1 MPELRDVNLNRLVVF
16 AAVVEAGSLSA
27 AAERLGVAK
36 TMVSAHIQRLEAE
49 VGAALI
55 VRTTRRSNLTE
66 AGRTLY
72 EASRECVRA
81 ASDAL
86 AAISASAA
94 GSGPLRGLVRVASP
108 IDYGELV
115 VAPALAAL
123 QRTHP
128 ALDVELIC
136 GDGYADLVA
145 ERIDVAVRLGNLR
158 DSSYRSARLGQY
170 LRWIV
175 ASPTFLA
182 GRRLPDLPNAPSEL
196 GEWPYVALSTMPHPY
211 SLSLSDT
218 SGRRMRVRCKRA
230 FLANTASACRAAT
243 LAGAGFALATDFSI
257 GEDLAAGRLVRLFP
271 EWAGEPAAI
280 QAVFPSTRQPS
291 PKVAAVIDALRTYLA
306 RADQHAT
313 ARR

>member
-1 MPELRDVNLNRLVVF
+1 MPELRDINLNRLVVF

-27 AAERLGVAK
+27 AAERLGLAK

-49 VGAALI
+49 VGATLI
-55 VRTTRRSNLTE
+55 VRTTRRSHLTE
-66 AGRTLY
+66 AGQTLY

-86 AAISASAA
+86 AAISDT
-94 GSGPLRGLVRVASP
+94 SGPLRGLVRVASP

-115 VAPALAAL
+115 VTPALAAL
-123 QRTHP
+123 RRAHP
-128 ALDVELIC
+128 GLDVELIC

-145 ERIDVAVRLGNLR
+145 ERIDVAVRLGNLK

-175 ASPTFLA
+175 ASPAFLA
-182 GRRLPDLPNAPSEL
+182 GRRLPESPIDLGTLPF
-196 GEWPYVALSTMPHPY
+196 VAMTTMPHPY
-211 SLSLSDT
+211 LLSLCDA
-218 SGRRMRVRCKRA
+218 SGQRARVRCKRA

-243 LAGAGFALATDFSI
+243 LAGAGFAMLTDFSI
-257 GEDLAAGRLVRLFP
+257 GADLAAGRLVRLLP
-271 EWAGEPAAI
+271 QWAGEPAAI

-291 PKVAAVIDALRTYLA
+291 PKVAAVIDALRAYLGQ
-306 RADQHAT
+306 ADQPRT
-313 ARR
+313 SARR